1 MRRRRRRRRKVWRRR
16 RRKVYS
22 GANAAGGG
30 GCIDCPEQ
38 MIGVPN
44 GPGKKLCAGRTRGE
58 MEDMCRESRTLLAA
72 ACMDESGH
80 LAL

>member
-1 MRRRRRRRRKVWRRR
+1 MDLEK
-16 RRKVYS
+16 
-22 GANAAGGG
+22 
-30 GCIDCPEQ
+30 
-38 MIGVPN
+38 M
-44 GPGKKLCAGRTRGE
+44 LCAGRARGE